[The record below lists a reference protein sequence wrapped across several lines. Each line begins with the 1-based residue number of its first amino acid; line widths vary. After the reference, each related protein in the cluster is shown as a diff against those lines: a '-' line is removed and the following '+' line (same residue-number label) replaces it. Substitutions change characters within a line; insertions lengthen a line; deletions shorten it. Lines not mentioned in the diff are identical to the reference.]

1 MAIFN
6 SYVTNYQRVS
16 PWIPQEIPEMQK
28 KFFDEIH
35 GARSSKVE
43 EKALGVPRGA
53 GSSTI
58 KMAMAI
64 AIVMEHEYIY
74 IYHIP
79 IWLDGKSM
87 VNLWLIYG

>member
-1 MAIFN
+1 
-6 SYVTNYQRVS
+6 
-16 PWIPQEIPEMQK
+16 MQK
-28 KFFDEIH
+28 KLFDEIH

-74 IYHIP
+74 ISYTHMARWEIH
-79 IWLDGKSM
+79 G
-87 VNLWLIYG
+87 